1 MAKISSEMVKSLRE
15 KTGAGISDCKN
26 ALIEANGD
34 MQSAIEIL
42 RKKGAASAAKR
53 LDREAKEGVIAT
65 ALALDRKRGVI
76 VEVNCETD
84 FVSRNENFVKYVFT
98 VSKTLLENKVNSVE
112 ELLNSKVGDDTL
124 GGLHNEILSKFQEN
138 IQIRR
143 YDVFETNGYIA
154 EYVHAGN
161 KLGVLVE
168 FQFDKDV
175 EITDSVKQTFREI
188 AMQIAAMNP
197 MFISPDD
204 VAPEIIQKELSIYKE
219 QAISEGKK
227 PEIAER
233 IARGKLEKFFQELC
247 LIEQTFVK
255 DGSKSVRD
263 VLTSVEETLGGKVR
277 IGRFKRYFLGEIEP

>member
-1 MAKISSEMVKSLRE
+1 MAAITSEMVKALRE
-15 KTGAGISDCKN
+15 KTGAGMSDCKN

-65 ALALDRKRGVI
+65 AFTPDHKRGVI

-84 FVSRNENFVKYVFT
+84 FVSRNENFVNYVFT
-98 VSKTLLENKVNSVE
+98 VAKTLLENNVNSVE
-112 ELLNSKVGDDTL
+112 ELLNSKVGNDTL
-124 GGLHNEILSKFQEN
+124 GGIHNEILSKFQEN

-143 YDVFETNGYIA
+143 YDVFETDGYVA

-168 FQFDKDV
+168 FQFDKNV
-175 EITDSVKQTFREI
+175 EITDTVKQTFREI

-197 MFISPDD
+197 MCISRDDISP
-204 VAPEIIQKELSIYKE
+204 ETIQKELSIYKE
-219 QAISEGKK
+219 QALSEGKK

-233 IARGKLEKFFQELC
+233 IAQGKLEKFFQEQC

-255 DGSKSVRD
+255 DGSKSVKD
-263 VLTSVEETLGGKVR
+263 VLTNVEKALGVKVK
-277 IGRFKRYFLGEIEP
+277 IARFKRYFLGEVEP

>member
-1 MAKISSEMVKSLRE
+1 MAEITLEMVKTLRE
-15 KTGAGISDCKN
+15 KTGAGMSDCKN
-26 ALIEANGD
+26 ALVEANGD

-65 ALALDRKRGVI
+65 AFTSDHKRGVI

-84 FVSRNENFVKYVFT
+84 FVSRNKNFITYVFT
-98 VSKTLLENKVNSVE
+98 VAKTLLENKVNSIE
-112 ELLNSKVGDDTL
+112 ELLNLKVDNDTL
-124 GGLHNEILSKFQEN
+124 GGIHNEILSKFQEN

-154 EYVHAGN
+154 EYVHTGN
-161 KLGVLVE
+161 KLGVLLE

-175 EITDSVKQTFREI
+175 EITDSAKQTFREI

-197 MFISPDD
+197 MFISRDD
-204 VAPEIIQKELSIYKE
+204 ISPETIQKELAIYKE
-219 QAISEGKK
+219 QALSEGKK
-227 PEIAER
+227 SEIAER
-233 IARGKLEKFFQELC
+233 IAQGKLEKFCQEQC

-255 DGSKSVRD
+255 DGNKTIRD
-263 VLTSVEETLGGKVR
+263 VLTDVEESLGVKVK
-277 IGRFKRYFLGEIEP
+277 IARFKRYFLGEIEP